1 MDFDA
6 LRAHKSGL
14 GTAAVTVFDKSV
26 DLIAAIRRLSHFYRH
41 ESCGQCT
48 PCREGTGWMERVL
61 TRMEE
66 VRPPTRGAVV
76 WGARCVPYCAW
87 CLS

>member
-66 VRPPTRGAVV
+66 VRPPTQWGAVV
-76 WGARCVPYCAW
+76 CAARCPYCAW